1 MTRPNR
7 RRGERLPAAMLKC
20 NCRRPK
26 CKTCKARRYYRR
38 HAKLIHSD
46 PRNRKS
52 AMRPRRDPVSG
63 EWTTARQVAR
73 GSNRYTEEESK
84 ARLEAFFARRRAQW
98 ALNSV
103 SLPPDTRRPPARALF
118 RDQDSQPA
126 PRRALA

>member
-20 NCRRPK
+20 NCAK

-46 PRNRKS
+46 PRNRNS

-103 SLPPDTRRPPARALF
+103 SLPDTRRPPARALF
-118 RDQDSQPA
+118 PDQDSQPA